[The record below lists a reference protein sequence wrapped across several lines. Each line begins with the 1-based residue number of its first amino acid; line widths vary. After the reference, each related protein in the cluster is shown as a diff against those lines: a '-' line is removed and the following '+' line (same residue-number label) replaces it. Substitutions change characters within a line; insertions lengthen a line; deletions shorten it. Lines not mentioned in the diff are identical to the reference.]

1 MADEKNSNTQNTR
14 TTLSRSQ
21 IIERNA
27 ERKKRVIE
35 QNVNAAVFVSDS
47 RAGTQ
52 IFSLLRMIDSLDSA
66 IRRLWGDKL
75 KTSDVE
81 KWFEGLKE
89 VQSKLEALEEYGV
102 GLLVQAASPRDISN
116 RILRN
121 IVADKI
127 EAAKKAEKVDN
138 PPDTTKAEEKNT
150 TRKK

>member
-1 MADEKNSNTQNTR
+1 MAEERNSNTQNTR

-21 IIERNA
+21 IIERNT

-52 IFSLLRMIDSLDSA
+52 IFSSLRMIDSLDSA

-75 KTSDVE
+75 KMSDVE
-81 KWFEGLKE
+81 KRFEGLKE

-127 EAAKKAEKVDN
+127 EVAKKAEKVDN
-138 PPDTTKAEEKNT
+138 PPDTTKTEEKT
-150 TRKK
+150 TTKKK